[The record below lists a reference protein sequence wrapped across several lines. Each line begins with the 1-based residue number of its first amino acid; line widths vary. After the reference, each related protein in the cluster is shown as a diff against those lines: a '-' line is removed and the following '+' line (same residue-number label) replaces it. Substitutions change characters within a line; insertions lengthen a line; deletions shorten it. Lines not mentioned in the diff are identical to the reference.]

1 MLYVF
6 LRNRFLLAKFHIEY
20 ILSKLTARDKRKAAI
35 SLTSDLTVVYGAIMA
50 TIEEK
55 QESRELSLKILKWI
69 SAATRPLQFQE
80 LQIAISIED
89 GDAEID
95 EEGFLD
101 AKTMV
106 DLCGGL
112 IAIEQ
117 ETGAVRFVHHTVQ
130 EYVLSNSSISNDSH
144 LLITKTCLTYLSLE
158 TRHRKLFDRTLA
170 RIKGW
175 CSIDERHFWDYA
187 ACNWAF
193 HMRTIGEPKDLS
205 IRVLAMLASP
215 DLLYALARTI
225 WYSWDANWL
234 EKDYQSLP
242 LHIFAVSGL
251 NRLVQLALKDSRLS
265 IDLRGFCDGILPPS
279 RADFKD
285 AFGQTPLALASR
297 EGHEAVVHYLAGRED
312 VNPDSK
318 DGYDR
323 TPLALAAK
331 GGHEA
336 VVRFLAERIGVEVDS
351 RDRYDRTPLSLAAEK
366 GHEAV
371 VRFLAERTD
380 VDADSRDI
388 HGQTPLSL
396 AAQNGHEAVV
406 RFLADRVDVDA
417 DSRDIHG
424 DTPLSLAAGRGQEVV
439 ARYLADRTDVDA
451 DSKNEDGRTPLS
463 WAAMNGHEIVVHL
476 LDNRTD
482 VDADWKD
489 FYGQTPLSW
498 AAENGH
504 EAVVCFLA
512 ERADIV
518 ADSADNTG
526 WTPLLF
532 AAAHGHLAVVRFL
545 VERADVSVNSKDTCG
560 KTPLSS
566 AAENGYGAVVHFLTD
581 RTDVGAD
588 LEDHTSKKLLSF

>member
-6 LRNRFLLAKFHIEY
+6 LRNRFLLAKFHIGY

-50 TIEEK
+50 NIEEK

-80 LQIAISIED
+80 LQTAISIED

-112 IAIEQ
+112 IAIDQ
-117 ETGAVRFVHHTVQ
+117 ETSAVRFVHHTVQ
-130 EYVLSNSSISNDSH
+130 EYILSNSRISNDAH

-205 IRVLAMLASP
+205 IRVLAMLGSP

-225 WYSWDANWL
+225 WWYSWDADWL

-251 NRLVQLALKDSRLS
+251 NRLVQMTLKDSSLS
-265 IDLRGFCDGILPPS
+265 IDLRDFCDGILPPS

-285 AFGQTPLALASR
+285 TFGQTPLALASR
-297 EGHEAVVHYLAGRED
+297 EGYEAVVHYLAGRED

-331 GGHEA
+331 NGHEA
-336 VVRFLAERIGVEVDS
+336 VVRFLTERIG
-351 RDRYDRTPLSLAAEK
+351 
-366 GHEAV
+366 
-371 VRFLAERTD
+371 

-417 DSRDIHG
+417 DSRGIHG
-424 DTPLSLAAGRGQEVV
+424 HTPLSLAARRGQEVV
-439 ARYLADRTDVDA
+439 VHYLADRTDVDA
-451 DSKNEDGRTPLS
+451 DSKDEDCRTPLS

-476 LDNRTD
+476 LANRTD

-489 FYGQTPLSW
+489 WYGQTPLSW

-504 EAVVCFLA
+504 EAVVRFLA
-512 ERADIV
+512 ERADTV
-518 ADSADNTG
+518 EDSAENTG

-545 VERADVSVNSKDTCG
+545 VKRANVNVNMKDIYS
-560 KTPLSS
+560 KTPLSL
-566 AAENGYGAVVHFLTD
+566 AAENGHGAVVHFLAD
-581 RTDVGAD
+581 CTDVGAD